1 MTSLDTPAAVGVP
14 PPQEQP
20 PAVTITSTP
29 TFDARRA
36 MATMVVRW
44 VVILAATGIAFH
56 STLAAVAREMATG
69 NLMVYQPIAIC
80 GAIMVSMGVLARDHA
95 QLPIHDRQS
104 DGIVGVILLALAWVV
119 QYKLV
124 ARFSDVYLT
133 LHLDLLA
140 LWMFLLGSCVLL
152 FGTRPTLRHRGSWLI
167 LLATFPFPIRLL
179 TLLLGGTAASA
190 STVIIG
196 IAVASA
202 ALAAGRNASRV
213 AIGTVT
219 AGGAGA
225 MALVVMRML
234 APDTSPALVIAGPA
248 FVAGLT
254 SGVALYIDDVRR
266 FGVTNNLVRMPARR
280 VVASGSW
287 RVVLTLLVATAAIA
301 VVTVPSGNIRP
312 PRPVIAGLQTTGPPV
327 VPDLWDQTA
336 LTRYDFAGRLYG
348 KGGSMTRQRLVAR
361 FSDPAWDLEGRR
373 RVIVADTITTRRPI
387 LLSVYPVYMVYD
399 LSGVRMSAAV
409 PVPLGDGV
417 TGQLGTLVDD
427 KRYLTYT
434 RLTWR
439 WSDGPVAQSIQL
451 LAVDD
456 HRDGAPF
463 PTPRLTPFSTAG
475 DFLAILLRGDAI
487 VRDERPE
494 FKDREMLT
502 AAARSMVRQQVAT
515 AASRQA
521 ADR

>member
-1 MTSLDTPAAVGVP
+1 MTSLHTPAVVGSP
-14 PPQEQP
+14 PPDSP
-20 PAVTITSTP
+20 PPDTITSTP
-29 TFDARRA
+29 MFDARRA
-36 MATMVVRW
+36 LVTMVVRW
-44 VVILAATGIAFH
+44 AVIVAATGIAFH
-56 STLAAVAREMATG
+56 STLSAVAREMATG
-69 NLMVYQPIAIC
+69 NLMVYQPIAIL
-80 GAIMVSMGVLARDHA
+80 GAVMVSMGVLARDHA

-140 LWMFLLGSCVLL
+140 LWMFLLGCCVLL

-167 LLATFPFPIRLL
+167 LLATFPFPTRLL

-190 STVIIG
+190 STVIIA

-202 ALAAGRNASRV
+202 ALAAGPNMSRV
-213 AIGTVT
+213 IIGTAT

-225 MALVVMRML
+225 TTLVLVRFL
-234 APDTSPALVIAGPA
+234 APDTSPALVIVGPA

-254 SGVALYIDDVRR
+254 AGIALYVDDVRR

-280 VVASGSW
+280 VVAPGSW
-287 RVVLTLLVATAAIA
+287 RVVATVVVATAAIA

-312 PRPVIAGLQTTGPPV
+312 PRPVIPGLETTGPPV
-327 VPDLWDQTA
+327 VPDRWDQTG

-348 KGGSMTRQRLVAR
+348 AGGSMTRQRFVAR
-361 FSDPAWDLEGRR
+361 LSDPAWDVDGRR

-399 LSGVRMSAAV
+399 LSGVRLSSSV
-409 PVPLGDGV
+409 PVPLGDGL

-439 WSDGPVAQSIQL
+439 WSDGPMAQSVQL

-456 HRDGAPF
+456 HRDSAPF
-463 PTPRLTPFSTAG
+463 PTPELTPVSTAG

-487 VRDERPE
+487 VRDERPV

-502 AAARSMVRQQVAT
+502 SAARSIVEQQVAT
-515 AASRQA
+515 AARRSAER
-521 ADR
+521 

>member
-1 MTSLDTPAAVGVP
+1 MTDLHLPVAVDP
-14 PPQEQP
+14 PPPSDPAETDSAP
-20 PAVTITSTP
+20 PP
-29 TFDARRA
+29 TFDGRRA

-44 VVILAATGIAFH
+44 ALIVGVTGIAFH

-69 NLMVYQPIAIC
+69 NLMVYQPIAIL
-80 GAIMVSMGVLARDHA
+80 GAIMVAMGVLARDHA

-104 DGIVGVILLALAWVV
+104 DGIVGTILLALAWVV

-140 LWMFLLGSCVLL
+140 LWMFLLGTCVLL

-167 LLATFPFPIRLL
+167 LLATFPFPVRLL
-179 TLLLGGTAASA
+179 ILLLGGTAVSA
-190 STVIIG
+190 SVVVIG

-202 ALAAGRNASRV
+202 ALAAGPNVSRV
-213 AIGTVT
+213 LIGAITAIL
-219 AGGAGA
+219 AGGT
-225 MALVVMRML
+225 ALGLIVVL
-234 APDTSPALVIAGPA
+234 APGVPTPLVIAGPA
-248 FVAGLT
+248 VAAGLT

-266 FGVTNNLVRMPARR
+266 FGVTNNLVRMPTRP
-280 VVASGSW
+280 VVAPGSW
-287 RVVLTLLVATAAIA
+287 RVVATVVVAAAAIA

-312 PRPVIAGLQTTGPPV
+312 PRPVVAGLETSGAPV
-327 VPDLWDQTA
+327 VPDLWDQTD

-348 KGGSMTRQRLVAR
+348 KGGSLTRQRLVAR
-361 FSDPAWDLEGRR
+361 SVDPSWDTEGRR
-373 RVIVADTITTRRPI
+373 RIIVADTITTRRPL
-387 LLSVYPVYMVYD
+387 LLSVYPVYMIYD
-399 LSGVRMSAAV
+399 LSGVRLSANV
-409 PVPLGDGV
+409 PVSLGNGV
-417 TGQLGTLVDD
+417 TGLLGTLVDD

-475 DFLAILLRGDAI
+475 DFLAILLRGDTI

-502 AAARSMVRQQVAT
+502 TAARSMVEQQVAT
-515 AASRQA
+515 AARRV

>member
-1 MTSLDTPAAVGVP
+1 MTDLHIPVAVAAP
-14 PPQEQP
+14 PPPVDP
-20 PAVTITSTP
+20 PEIESAPAP
-29 TFDARRA
+29 TFDGRRA
-36 MATMVVRW
+36 MVTMVARW
-44 VVILAATGIAFH
+44 ALIVAATGIAFH

-69 NLMVYQPIAIC
+69 NLMVYQPIAIL
-80 GAIMVSMGVLARDHA
+80 GAIMVAMGVLARDHA

-104 DGIVGVILLALAWVV
+104 DGIVGLILLALAWVV

-152 FGTRPTLRHRGSWLI
+152 FGTRPTLRHRGSWFI

-179 TLLLGGTAASA
+179 TLLLGGTAVSA
-190 STVIIG
+190 STVVIA

-202 ALAAGRNASRV
+202 ALAAGPNLSRV
-213 AIGTVT
+213 VVGAATASI
-219 AGGAGA
+219 AGGT
-225 MALVVMRML
+225 ALVLLIVL
-234 APDTSPALVIAGPA
+234 APGAPPPFVIAGPA
-248 FVAGLT
+248 FAAGLT
-254 SGVALYIDDVRR
+254 SGIALYIDDVRR
-266 FGVTNNLVRMPARR
+266 FGVTNNLVRMPTRP
-280 VVASGSW
+280 VVAPGSW
-287 RVVLTLLVATAAIA
+287 RVIATVVVATAAIA

-312 PRPVIAGLQTTGPPV
+312 PRPVIPGLETTGPPE
-327 VPDLWDQTA
+327 VPDLWDQTD
-336 LTRYDFAGRLYG
+336 LIRYDFAGRLYG
-348 KGGSMTRQRLVAR
+348 KGGTLTRQRLVAR
-361 FSDPAWDLEGRR
+361 FADPAWDSQGRR

-399 LSGVRMSAAV
+399 LSGVRMSANV
-409 PVPLGDGV
+409 PVSLGNGV
-417 TGQLGTLVDD
+417 TGHLGTLVDD

-439 WSDGPVAQSIQL
+439 WSDGAVAQSIQL

-475 DFLAILLRGDAI
+475 DFLAILLRGDTI

-494 FKDREMLT
+494 FKDREMLI
-502 AAARSMVRQQVAT
+502 AAAASMVDQQVAS
-515 AASRQA
+515 AARRVA
-521 ADR
+521 GR

>member
-1 MTSLDTPAAVGVP
+1 MTSLHTPPVLDSPPPDESPQSTVRATPA
-14 PPQEQP
+14 
-20 PAVTITSTP
+20 
-29 TFDARRA
+29 FDARRA
-36 MATMVVRW
+36 MVTMVARW
-44 VVILAATGIAFH
+44 VVILTATGIAFH
-56 STLAAVAREMATG
+56 SSLTAVAREMATG

-80 GAIMVSMGVLARDHA
+80 GAIMVAMGVLARDHA

-104 DGIVGVILLALAWVV
+104 DGIVGTILLALAWVV

-124 ARFSDVYLT
+124 ARFPDVYLT

-167 LLATFPFPIRLL
+167 LLLTFPFPIRLL

-202 ALAAGRNASRV
+202 ALAAGPNMSRV
-213 AIGTVT
+213 AIGTAT
-219 AGGAGA
+219 AGVAGA
-225 MALVVMRML
+225 TTLTLMHLV
-234 APDTSPALVIAGPA
+234 APATSPALVIVGPA

-254 SGVALYIDDVRR
+254 AGIALYIDDVIR
-266 FGVTNNLVRMPARR
+266 FGVTNNLVRMPARP
-280 VVASGSW
+280 VVARGSW
-287 RVVLTLLVATAAIA
+287 RVVATVVVATAAIA
-301 VVTVPSGNIRP
+301 VVMVPSGDIRP
-312 PRPVIAGLQTTGPPV
+312 PRPVIAGLETTGAPV
-327 VPDLWDQTA
+327 VPDLWDQTD
-336 LTRYDFAGRLYG
+336 LIRYDFAGRLYG
-348 KGGSMTRQRLVAR
+348 KGGSMTRQRLTAR
-361 FSDPAWDLEGRR
+361 SADPAWDSEGRR
-373 RVIVADTITTRRPI
+373 RVIVVDTITTRRPI
-387 LLSVYPVYMVYD
+387 LLAVYPVYMVYD
-399 LSGVRMSAAV
+399 LSGVRLSSTV
-409 PVPLGDGV
+409 PVSLGNGV

-439 WSDGPVAQSIQL
+439 WSDGPVAQSIQM

-463 PTPRLTPFSTAG
+463 PTPRLTPVSSAG

-487 VRDERPE
+487 VRDARPE
-494 FKDREMLT
+494 FKDRDMLT
-502 AAARSMVRQQVAT
+502 DTARSMVDQQVAT
-515 AASRQA
+515 AARRA
-521 ADR
+521 TER